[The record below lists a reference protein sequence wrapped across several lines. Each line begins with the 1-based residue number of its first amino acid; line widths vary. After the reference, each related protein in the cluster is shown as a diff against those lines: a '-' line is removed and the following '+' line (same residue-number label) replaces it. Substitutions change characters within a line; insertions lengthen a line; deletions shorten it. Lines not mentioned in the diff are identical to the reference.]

1 MNIEKVSPEFATDLI
16 KLINSCKGI
25 KYNAKVDIT
34 TKSGKRIN
42 FEYTTLDK
50 IYAHV
55 KSNNDFAL
63 LEPIGTNEA
72 GQPAVQIILIHKSGE
87 AITSD
92 YYALN
97 LPLNGSKQDEGS
109 AITYTKRYALGSFLG
124 ISTDVDNDANS
135 GEGGMKIPNYRDEFI
150 LICKKKGID
159 PVAYAKEHG
168 INKKT
173 TQAEYQ
179 KIVMSLQEQNAEQN
193 DETNS
198 VVSMNELCE
207 VKNERK
213 TY

>member
-1 MNIEKVSPEFATDLI
+1 MNIEKVSPEFAADLI

-25 KYNAKVDIT
+25 KYNKKVAIK
-34 TKSGKRIN
+34 TKTGREIS

-55 KSNNDFAL
+55 KNDNNFAL

-97 LPLNGSKQDEGS
+97 LPNNGSKQDEGS

-124 ISTDVDNDANS
+124 ISTDIDNDTNS
-135 GEGGMKIPNYRDEFI
+135 ADGGIQITDYRAEFI
-150 LICKKKGID
+150 RICKEKGINSVD
-159 PVAYAKEHG
+159 YANENG

-173 TQAEYQ
+173 TQAQYK
-179 KIVMSLQEQNAEQN
+179 KICESLTKETMKQ
-193 DETNS
+193 DEPKGNKT
-198 VVSMNELCE
+198 VSMDEI
-207 VKNERK
+207 
-213 TY
+213 

>member
-1 MNIEKVSPEFATDLI
+1 MKIEKVSPEFARDLI
-16 KLINSCKGI
+16 ELINSCKGI
-25 KYNAKVDIT
+25 KYNKKVNIS
-34 TKSGKRIN
+34 TKTGRNIS

-55 KSNNDFAL
+55 KNNNNFAL

-87 AITSD
+87 TITSD

-97 LPLNGSKQDEGS
+97 LPNNGSKQDEGS

-135 GEGGMKIPNYRDEFI
+135 GEGGMPIVNYRDEYI
-150 LICKKKGID
+150 RVCQEKGID
-159 PVAYAKEHG
+159 PSTYAREHG

-173 TQAEYQ
+173 TQAEYKNIVDALS
-179 KIVMSLQEQNAEQN
+179 KIDGIPA
-193 DETNS
+193 DK
-198 VVSMNELCE
+198 VVTMDNL
-207 VKNERK
+207 
-213 TY
+213 

>member
-1 MNIEKVSPEFATDLI
+1 MNIEKVSPEFAADLI

-25 KYNAKVDIT
+25 KYNKKVAIK
-34 TKSGKRIN
+34 TKTGREIS

-50 IYAHV
+50 IYAHI
-55 KSNNDFAL
+55 KNDNNFAL

-97 LPLNGSKQDEGS
+97 LPNNGSKQDEGS

-124 ISTDVDNDANS
+124 ISTDIDNDANS
-135 GEGGMKIPNYRDEFI
+135 SDGGMKITNYRTEYMR
-150 LICKKKGID
+150 ICNEKGID
-159 PVAYAKEHG
+159 YVEYAKANG

-173 TQAEYQ
+173 TQAQYKEICERLNNEVIQ
-179 KIVMSLQEQNAEQN
+179 QNEPVEGERTMSM
-193 DETNS
+193 DEI
-198 VVSMNELCE
+198 
-207 VKNERK
+207 
-213 TY
+213 